1 MQINP
6 TADSN
11 TLNIGVVGG
20 GSWGT
25 ALANLLAHKGY
36 TITLWVYEEDV
47 KDQIEETGEN
57 KIFLPGIKLSTNLH
71 PTNDISETVAGKDI
85 VVVVVPSHFMREI
98 SLPVPGT

>member
-36 TITLWVYEEDV
+36 TITLWVYPRFRTQKRNINHIKQLQD
-47 KDQIEETGEN
+47 K
-57 KIFLPGIKLSTNLH
+57 FLRLHSLSSPYFH
-71 PTNDISETVAGKDI
+71 
-85 VVVVVPSHFMREI
+85 
-98 SLPVPGT
+98 